1 VFAPSPRGAGRGLE
15 RGSLLIRIEG
25 LSKTYGRARDP
36 ALDGVSFGVARGEI
50 VGLLGPN
57 GAGKSTLMRILAC
70 FLAPTRGTAELDGH
84 SIAGDTRAVR
94 RSLGYLPEAVPL
106 PPEMRVGEYL
116 GFRAALKGVPRGRR
130 RAAIDDA
137 IGAAGLGDR
146 GAQIIG
152 TLSRGYRQRVGLADA
167 LLGRPPILILDEPT
181 VGLDPNQIR
190 ETREL
195 IRRLGQE
202 HAVLLSTHVLSE
214 VEAIAGRVVI
224 LNRGRL
230 VAAETPAALRARM
243 QARRRLVIEVRDA
256 DRERAEHIYRG
267 LPGVTAVDAI
277 DGTHLALS
285 LAAGDDGAAREAVFQ
300 AAVTDNL
307 VLRELRSEE
316 PSLED
321 LFAQVT
327 S

>member
-1 VFAPSPRGAGRGLE
+1 
-15 RGSLLIRIEG
+15 LIRIEG
-25 LSKTYGRARDP
+25 LSKTYGRAREP
-36 ALDGVSFGVARGEI
+36 ALDGVSFAVARGEI

-57 GAGKSTLMRILAC
+57 GAGKSTLMRILTC
-70 FLAPTRGTAELDGH
+70 FLTPTRGTAELDGH
-84 SIAGDTRAVR
+84 SIGGDTRAVR

-116 GFRAALKGVPRGRR
+116 GFRAALKGVARGRR

-137 IGAAGLGDR
+137 IGAAGLDDR
-146 GAQIIG
+146 GAQIIA

-190 ETREL
+190 DTRDV
-195 IRRLGQE
+195 IKRLGQE

-214 VEAIAGRVVI
+214 VEAVAGRVVI

-230 VAAETPAALRARM
+230 VAAETPAELRARM

-256 DRERAEHIYRG
+256 DRGRAQAIYRG
-267 LPGVTAVDAI
+267 LPVVTAVDAI
-277 DGTHLALS
+277 DDTHLALA
-285 LAAGDDGAAREAVFQ
+285 LAAGDDGDAREAVFQ
-300 AAVTDNL
+300 AAVAGNL

-327 S
+327 T

>member
-1 VFAPSPRGAGRGLE
+1 
-15 RGSLLIRIEG
+15 LLIRIEG

-57 GAGKSTLMRILAC
+57 GAGKSTLMRILTC
-70 FLAPTRGTAELDGH
+70 FLTPTRGTAELNGH

-116 GFRAALKGVPRGRR
+116 GFRAALKGVARGRR

-137 IGAAGLGDR
+137 IGAAALTDR

-190 ETREL
+190 DTRDL
-195 IRRLGQE
+195 IKRLGQD

-214 VEAIAGRVVI
+214 VEAVAGRVVI

-230 VAAETPAALRARM
+230 VAAETPGELRARM

-256 DRERAEHIYRG
+256 DRGRAETIYRG
-267 LPGVTAVDAI
+267 LAVVTGVDAI
-277 DGTHLALS
+277 DGTHLALA

-300 AAVTDNL
+300 AAVAGNL

-327 S
+327 T

>member
-1 VFAPSPRGAGRGLE
+1 
-15 RGSLLIRIEG
+15 
-25 LSKTYGRARDP
+25 
-36 ALDGVSFGVARGEI
+36 
-50 VGLLGPN
+50 
-57 GAGKSTLMRILAC
+57 
-70 FLAPTRGTAELDGH
+70 
-84 SIAGDTRAVR
+84 
-94 RSLGYLPEAVPL
+94 
-106 PPEMRVGEYL
+106 
-116 GFRAALKGVPRGRR
+116 
-130 RAAIDDA
+130 
-137 IGAAGLGDR
+137 
-146 GAQIIG
+146 
-152 TLSRGYRQRVGLADA
+152 
-167 LLGRPPILILDEPT
+167 
-181 VGLDPNQIR
+181 
-190 ETREL
+190 
-195 IRRLGQE
+195 
-202 HAVLLSTHVLSE
+202 

>member
-1 VFAPSPRGAGRGLE
+1 M
-15 RGSLLIRIEG
+15 IRIEG
-25 LSKTYGRARDP
+25 LSKTYGRAREP

-57 GAGKSTLMRILAC
+57 GAGKSTLMRILTC
-70 FLAPTRGTAELDGH
+70 FLTPTRGTAQLDGH

-116 GFRAALKGVPRGRR
+116 GFRAALKGVARGKR

-146 GAQIIG
+146 DAQIIG

-190 ETREL
+190 DTRDL
-195 IRRLGQE
+195 IKRLGQE

-214 VEAIAGRVVI
+214 VEAVAGRVVI

-243 QARRRLVIEVRDA
+243 QARRRLVVAVRDA
-256 DRERAEHIYRG
+256 DRGRAEHIYRG
-267 LPGVTAVDAI
+267 LPGVSAVDAI
-277 DGTHLALS
+277 DATHLALAI
-285 LAAGDDGAAREAVFQ
+285 AAGDDGAAREAVFQ
-300 AAVTDNL
+300 AAVAGNL

-316 PSLED
+316 PSLEE